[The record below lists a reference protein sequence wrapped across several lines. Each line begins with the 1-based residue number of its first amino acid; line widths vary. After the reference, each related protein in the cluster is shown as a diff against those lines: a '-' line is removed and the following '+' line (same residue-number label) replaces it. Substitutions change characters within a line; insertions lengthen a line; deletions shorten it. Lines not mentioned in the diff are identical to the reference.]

1 MSHYRE
7 NYENESASNNVQ
19 QNTKGETKTNLFY
32 SNKLGGI
39 RMVTEMI
46 QLELDSSESNEVKI
60 KHMLSQIVCLA
71 ETKI

>member
-1 MSHYRE
+1 MSHYRD
-7 NYENESASNNVQ
+7 NYENESTSNNVRQ
-19 QNTKGETKTNLFY
+19 QVNGETKTNIFY